1 MGDTLADESAAGP
14 VRVFCT
20 ELGEMRRSSG
30 RSLAGVAHD
39 LRMSRGHLYTI
50 LNGEVKR
57 PPDWSRVVEPLLRAC
72 GADDATVAAW
82 RGRHQVLEQVYEQLR
97 RHQPSPAA
105 GVSRTRRS
113 RSRASAA
120 ESPESGSATPGS
132 AASGSAASG
141 SSVADSSASGSSM
154 AGSSTGAVPA
164 PGEAGTEE
172 SGVDESGPSAPEPG
186 PLEARVPRPRDSGG
200 AVLVADRPEPAP
212 RAARRWIF
220 WTAQAVVVLAA
231 FTAGMVMGRA
241 TVPEPTV
248 TAQVSP
254 ADQCRDVR
262 PAAGTNLLALPMV
275 APSGAPH
282 SRAWWRNDPR
292 VDDPGDDPGGFQVV
306 ARHGSEDP
314 WDLLVVHSC
323 NPIVRDRPYTL
334 SFVASASVPV
344 TVTLRVQDDK
354 PPVYTPS
361 LFEEIAVG
369 PAGKQFTFGFRGA
382 ISNPASELTFQLGG
396 HPDDFRLTVSAITLI
411 AG

>member
-14 VRVFCT
+14 VRVFCI

-120 ESPESGSATPGS
+120 ENPESDSAAPGS
-132 AASGSAASG
+132 SPPG
-141 SSVADSSASGSSM
+141 SSAPGSSAPGSSTP
-154 AGSSTGAVPA
+154 GSSTGGVPA
-164 PGEAGTEE
+164 TGESGTEE
-172 SGVDESGPSAPEPG
+172 PGVDESRPSLPEPG
-186 PLEARVPRPRDSGG
+186 PLEAGVPRPRDSGG
-200 AVLVADRPEPAP
+200 AVPVADRPEPAP
-212 RAARRWIF
+212 RTARRRWIF

-241 TVPEPTV
+241 TAPEPAVTV
-248 TAQVSP
+248 QVSP
-254 ADQCRDVR
+254 AGQCRDVR
-262 PAAGTNLLALPMV
+262 PDVGTNLLALPMV

-306 ARHGSEDP
+306 ARHGSADP

-323 NPIVRDRPYTL
+323 NPIARDRPYTL

-361 LFEEIAVG
+361 LFEQIAVG
-369 PAGKQFTFGFRGA
+369 PGGKQFTFGFRGA
-382 ISNPASELTFQLGG
+382 VSNPASELTFQLGG